1 MVKGIS
7 RRVVVVESP
16 DQRFFEQAIFIL
28 RSDAAGEGVSSRE
41 VVEEARRVAREYVSD
56 SGGVR
61 RFRDLSPL
69 VWGLTGAGCCG
80 LGWLLACL
88 V

>member
-41 VVEEARRVAREYVSD
+41 VVEEARRVARDYAAG

-69 VWGLTGAGCCG
+69 VWALTGAGCCG
-80 LGWLLACL
+80 LVWLLVCL

>member
-1 MVKGIS
+1 MVKGVS

-41 VVEEARRVAREYVSD
+41 WWRRPGEWPGTTPPAAAASAG
-56 SGGVR
+56 SGIFR
-61 RFRDLSPL
+61 R
-69 VWGLTGAGCCG
+69 WCG
-80 LGWLLACL
+80 R
-88 V
+88 